1 MANVRMDLKFDENIL
16 SYILSKYKSIIVTN
30 KAFDINRILT
40 LKQNIVKVVYNFEKN
55 EQLDLEF
62 VKDLKKNGIE
72 FILIAQFSEEDAEKY
87 KYETMEYCNIFNKDL
102 NILKDKS
109 EPFKD
114 KKLRFKSNKFI
125 LSNGKVFPTV
135 YHFKNN
141 IPFVNDLDES
151 FDFIH
156 NEDIYTDFQ
165 HLYLF
170 QD

>member
-1 MANVRMDLKFDENIL
+1 MNEVKRFIQIINEWNI
-16 SYILSKYKSIIVTN
+16 I
-30 KAFDINRILT
+30 
-40 LKQNIVKVVYNFEKN
+40 
-55 EQLDLEF
+55 
-62 VKDLKKNGIE
+62 
-72 FILIAQFSEEDAEKY
+72 
-87 KYETMEYCNIFNKDL
+87 
-102 NILKDKS
+102 
-109 EPFKD
+109 FKD
-114 KKLRFKSNKFI
+114 KKLKFKSNKFI